1 MRHKITTNNL
11 LVLFA
16 VMLVLAFA
24 TGCNNNGKAQENSI
38 DFTNNFSG
46 SFHDTIIDTNED
58 GETGVIVNLQGRL
71 GSLGPVTFQSYFEGD
86 AFDPAGTPCITPN
99 GLPGV
104 LLDLVESDTVFRL
117 DDSGE
122 LIFARSISGSACFP
136 ITPGDNSFGF
146 TAVDDVIGGTGM
158 FENATG
164 SIDSDGVGIILIG
177 LGEFGGI
184 TGVQTGEIVIE

>member
-24 TGCNNNGKAQENSI
+24 TGCNNNGKAQETRI

-46 SFHDTIIDTNED
+46 SFQDSILDVNED
-58 GETGVIVNLQGRL
+58 GETGVIVNLQGSL

-86 AFDPAGTPCITPN
+86 AFNPDGPPCTTPN

-104 LLDLVESDTVFRL
+104 LLNLVESDTVFRL
-117 DDSGE
+117 QVGE
-122 LIFARSISGSACFP
+122 LIFSRSVSGSACFP
-136 ITPGDNSFGF
+136 VTPGDNSFGF

-164 SIDSDGVGIILIG
+164 SIDTDGVGIILIG